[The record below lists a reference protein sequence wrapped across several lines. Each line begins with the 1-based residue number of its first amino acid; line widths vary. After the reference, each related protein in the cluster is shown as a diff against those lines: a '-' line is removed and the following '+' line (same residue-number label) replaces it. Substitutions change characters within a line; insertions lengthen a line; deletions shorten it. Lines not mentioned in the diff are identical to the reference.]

1 MKQTNFTPQTIYDQ
15 MKKTIIGQDE
25 YLKALSNA
33 AWLHNLR
40 YQHFIDTAHFLDN
53 PKQNLL
59 VIGESGSGK
68 TLAVQTLGKLL
79 NLPVIIEDASSLTG
93 EGWRGKSVS
102 HICERI
108 HHATDRAEDKLFSI
122 VCFDEIDKVFRSNR
136 SNTSGISDSG
146 FLPLNN
152 LLTFLAGGMITCTDN
167 NSQCTINSSDFLVIC
182 LGAFEGLDKIVR
194 KRLTGDRRIGFCGE
208 GHDEPD
214 ENDILQYV
222 TEEDLHEYGIPWEFL
237 GRLNLITRTRP
248 LNVSDYKR
256 ILTQS
261 DASPV
266 NQFNDLLS
274 KTSGIRVSIT
284 DAAVKHV
291 AEKAGKSKEGA
302 RMLARLVT
310 ETLQPAIFGIG
321 ADPNIDGI
329 EIDCSNNELFTRS
342 EYDVYPD
349 WQAPYEDDSD
359 AITNADYLG
368 RVPLPCNS
376 SRGDILLF
384 AEKIKKS
391 SRLSRLLPE
400 TYVSAAT
407 CVVTAAICS
416 QLLYAGGEDKN
427 LLTLYDQI
435 DLLPDKYI
443 QHTSSS
449 VDQMI
454 NEFLQK
460 AQTYGSLEK
469 AKTNAKQFLI
479 DYCKNY
485 SVYEPQ
491 FSA

>member
-15 MKKTIIGQDE
+15 IRKTIIGQDE
-25 YLKALSNA
+25 YLKVLSNA
-33 AWLHNLR
+33 AWLHHLR
-40 YQHFIDTAHFLDN
+40 YKHFMNAGVFIEK
-53 PKQNLL
+53 PKQNMM
-59 VIGESGSGK
+59 VIGESGTGK
-68 TLAVQTLGKLL
+68 TLSVQALGQLL

-93 EGWRGKSVS
+93 EGWRGRSVS
-102 HICERI
+102 NICARVNS
-108 HHATDRAEDKLFSI
+108 ATDRIEDKIFSI
-122 VCFDEIDKVFRSNR
+122 IVFDEFDKVCRSNR
-136 SNTSGISDSG
+136 DNHAGISDCG

-152 LLTFLAGGMITCTDN
+152 LLTFLAGGIITDKDSESFMDTSN
-167 NSQCTINSSDFLVIC
+167 FLIVC
-182 LGAFEGLDKIVR
+182 LGAFDGLDEIIR
-194 KRLTGDRRIGFCGE
+194 KRMTGDRRIGFCDE
-208 GHDEPD
+208 GHKEPD
-214 ENDILQYV
+214 ADDDSLQYV

-248 LNVSDYKR
+248 LNVSDYRR

-274 KTSGIRVSIT
+274 KTSSIRVSIT
-284 DAAVKHV
+284 DAAVEHI
-291 AEKAGKSKEGA
+291 ADKAGKSKEGA
-302 RMLARLVT
+302 RMLSRLVT
-310 ETLQPAIFGIG
+310 ETLQPSIFDIG
-321 ADPNIDGI
+321 NDTDLSGI
-329 EIDCSNNELFTRS
+329 EIDYSKNRIFTRS
-342 EYDVYPD
+342 VYDYTD
-349 WQAPYEDDSD
+349 RQNIDDIPYT
-359 AITNADYLG
+359 ITDADYLG

-469 AKTNAKQFLI
+469 AKTNAKQFII